1 MAEPDHVVWI
11 WIDTAAIGIRRAGRP
26 APGPIVVVQ
35 DGVARRAMRVD
46 LKDVQGSV
54 VYSRRRSPQFGVSVW
69 IEIESGEV
77 AIHAS

>member
-1 MAEPDHVVWI
+1 MAESDHVVTI
-11 WIDTAAIGIRRAGRP
+11 WVDTAAIGFRRAGRP
-26 APGPIVVVQ
+26 SPGPIVVIQ
-35 DGVARRAMRVD
+35 DGVARRAVRVD
-46 LKDVQGSV
+46 LKNAQGSV